1 VGQTQRVLTRDI
13 RGRRPVERQVT
24 TLRSSVHQGNSGG
37 PAVNSDGRVVATIF
51 AERAGEEGIAYAIPS
66 PIVEEAIAK
75 AEVQVSPA
83 ATAG

>member
-1 VGQTQRVLTRDI
+1 
-13 RGRRPVERQVT
+13 
-24 TLRSSVHQGNSGG
+24 
-37 PAVNSDGRVVATIF
+37 VVATIF
-51 AERAGEEGIAYAIPS
+51 AERAGEEGIAYGIPS